1 MKYVKKHIKWDYYP
15 VGSRGKSIRAEE
27 ADETIEEI
35 ISILRKKVITVK
47 VAKQILEDTISAI
60 DNEAKLDEML

>member
-1 MKYVKKHIKWDYYP
+1 MEYVKKHTQWDYYP
-15 VGSRGKSIRAEE
+15 VGSHGKSIGAEE
-27 ADETIEEI
+27 ADEIIEEI